1 MHLSIFNFSVSFTR
15 EVIMNMGKALKLSVL
30 LLRDGGRGEERHLDS
45 YDSFLII
52 SAYLSGYKLGGG
64 GGDD

>member
-1 MHLSIFNFSVSFTR
+1 
-15 EVIMNMGKALKLSVL
+15 MNMGKALKLSVL